1 MATNLNR
8 LRKLYVSAATKESTY
23 GTAIATDS
31 QIKAD
36 AGVITNREVG
46 VVNNNDTIGGTEE
59 ATEQFLTN
67 QSVALPI
74 AQARVKPH
82 TLATIAAYGIG
93 KITTSTPSGAT
104 SAKKHQITTSGADND
119 TLNSFTAEG
128 VLGGASSV
136 QKKYPGV
143 FVDGFTFSVNRGA
156 NQFASLTSTCYG
168 CGTVTE
174 PTDPD
179 RSEVSE
185 SPISGATA
193 GIAIGTG
200 VYDGDTKS
208 DNSEPTNWDIAS
220 ATDITGQ
227 VLSLEY
233 SYANNVDRDFLYQIG
248 GGKIY
253 NIAEKT
259 ARSQT
264 ITITKLWQDDTYRDG
279 LYNQTN
285 YSLQARFKG
294 DQILSEGVYYGTCI
308 TVPKAVLQSADVS
321 DDGGRIVET
330 LTFLPLW
337 DETAT
342 GTPNPFGSVII
353 DVFNTQ
359 AAYMA

>member
-1 MATNLNR
+1 VATNLNR
-8 LRKLYVSAATKESTY
+8 IRKLYVSADSKESTY
-23 GTAIATDS
+23 GTAVATDS
-31 QIKAD
+31 MLKVD

-46 VVNNNDTIGGTEE
+46 VVSNNDLVGGTEE
-59 ATEQFLTN
+59 PTEQFLTN

-82 TLATIAAYGIG
+82 TLATIATYGIG
-93 KITTSTPSGAT
+93 KVTTTTPSGAS
-104 SAKKHQITTSGADND
+104 SARKHQITTSGSPTASM
-119 TLNSFTAEG
+119 LSFTAEG
-128 VLGGASSV
+128 ILKSGVNQV
-136 QKKYPGV
+136 YPGV
-143 FVDGFTFSVNRGA
+143 FVDSFNFSVNRGA
-156 NQFASLTSTCYG
+156 NQFASLTSSCYG
-168 CGTVTE
+168 CGTVSSGSDNNRTE
-174 PTDPD
+174 KD
-179 RSEVSE
+179 EN
-185 SPISGATA
+185 PISGSTA

-200 VYDGDTKS
+200 VYDGDTKG

-227 VLSLEY
+227 VTSFEY
-233 SYANNVDRDFLYQIG
+233 SYANNVDRDFLYQVG
-248 GGKIY
+248 GGKVY

-264 ITITKLWQDDTYRDG
+264 ITITKLWQDDTYRTG
-279 LYNQTN
+279 LYNQTS

-294 DQILSEGVYYGTCI
+294 DQIGGEGVYYGACF

-337 DETAT
+337 DAT
-342 GTPNPFGSVII
+342 TGGTPDPFGSVII

-359 AAYMA
+359 TAYAA

>member
-8 LRKLYVSAATKESTY
+8 IRKLYVSADSKESTY
-23 GTAIATDS
+23 GTAVATDS
-31 QIKAD
+31 MLKVD

-46 VVNNNDTIGGTEE
+46 VVSNNDLVGGTEE
-59 ATEQFLTN
+59 PTEQFLTN

-74 AQARVKPH
+74 GQARVKPH
-82 TLATIAAYGIG
+82 TLATIATYGLG
-93 KITTSTPSGAT
+93 KVTTTTPGGAS
-104 SAKKHQITTSGADND
+104 SARKHQITTAGSDAE
-119 TLNSFTAEG
+119 TLLSFTAEG
-128 VLGGASSV
+128 VISSTV
-136 QKKYPGV
+136 IQIYPGM
-143 FVDGFTFSVNRGA
+143 FVDGFNFSVNRGA

-168 CGTVTE
+168 CGTVTASGS
-174 PTDPD
+174 DAN
-179 RSEVSE
+179 RSEVVE
-185 SPISGATA
+185 DPISGSTA

-200 VYDGDTKS
+200 VYDGETKN

-220 ATDITGQ
+220 ATDITSQ
-227 VLSLEY
+227 VTSFEY
-233 SYANNVDRDFLYQIG
+233 SYSNNVDRDFLYQIG
-248 GGKIY
+248 GGKVY
-253 NIAEKT
+253 NVAEKV

-264 ITITKLWQDDTYRDG
+264 ITITKLWQDDTYRAG
-279 LYNQTN
+279 LYNQTE

-294 DQILSEGVYYGTCI
+294 GQIGGEGVYYGCCF

-337 DETAT
+337 DATAT

-359 AAYMA
+359 TAYAA